1 MSRGDGVACTILL
14 CRSAAVLGI
23 RPVWIN
29 FLGNKI
35 EIVGGGEEAR
45 WKQRKLI
52 SRWGQREGFRYA
64 EARLHVLIVG
74 GSTIARA

>member
-1 MSRGDGVACTILL
+1 MSSGDGVACTILL

-29 FLGNKI
+29 FLGNRI
-35 EIVGGGEEAR
+35 EIVGGRREAR

-52 SRWGQREGFRYA
+52 SRWGVEKRISLR
-64 EARLHVLIVG
+64 
-74 GSTIARA
+74 